1 MTNYTL
7 IFNNGNQLVPTVKL
21 CALEFPRGR
30 LRRRRILF
38 LSLTRW
44 IIKNVIHHD
53 TRNPSGHDGRRFS
66 ENSGESGAGREILF
80 IHEKTDCRGDL
91 YPRKIIQ
98 TLPRAISF
106 SVHPRR
112 RTAGLN
118 RFSSARRRKR
128 LDHTGEN
135 KKELAIFA
143 LPLLLS
149 APLPPPPAPSF
160 SFTLGALTA
169 DAALLTADHFVTR
182 GRRDVNNRRKVET
195 YICASPLTIK
205 APFTVRILYGNG
217 ANDSRPFCHS
227 YGHFFMKGGIY
238 LPASPGGIPLSPR
251 FLHPPTAAAFL
262 SLSARAFI

>member
-1 MTNYTL
+1 MD
-7 IFNNGNQLVPTVKL
+7 V
-21 CALEFPRGR
+21 R
-30 LRRRRILF
+30 
-38 LSLTRW
+38 S
-44 IIKNVIHHD
+44 
-53 TRNPSGHDGRRFS
+53 S
-66 ENSGESGAGREILF
+66 ENSGDESGAGREILF
-80 IHEKTDCRGDL
+80 IHEKTGYRGDL

-118 RFSSARRRKR
+118 RFSSARRKR
-128 LDHTGEN
+128 LGHTGEN

-143 LPLLLS
+143 LPLPS
-149 APLPPPPAPSF
+149 SPPPCLVPSF

-195 YICASPLTIK
+195 YICAWPLTIK

-227 YGHFFMKGGIY
+227 YGHFFTKGGIY
-238 LPASPGGIPLSPR
+238 LPAIPL
-251 FLHPPTAAAFL
+251 PPCLLFTPSFL
-262 SLSARAFI
+262 SSASCIYLIFLFPLRAS

>member
-1 MTNYTL
+1 MHLTFQQWNPPFL
-7 IFNNGNQLVPTVKL
+7 QL
-21 CALEFPRGR
+21 CALEFSRGPSKR
-30 LRRRRILF
+30 ATNGRIL
-38 LSLTRW
+38 LHSLTVNYQERY
-44 IIKNVIHHD
+44 ISRYACHVV
-53 TRNPSGHDGRRFS
+53 GRRPS

-118 RFSSARRRKR
+118 RFSSARRKR

-143 LPLLLS
+143 LPLLPSL
-149 APLPPPPAPSF
+149 APAPSF
-160 SFTLGALTA
+160 SFTPGALTA

-182 GRRDVNNRRKVET
+182 GR
-195 YICASPLTIK
+195 
-205 APFTVRILYGNG
+205 
-217 ANDSRPFCHS
+217 
-227 YGHFFMKGGIY
+227 
-238 LPASPGGIPLSPR
+238 PGREQSKE
-251 FLHPPTAAAFL
+251 
-262 SLSARAFI
+262 S